1 MSAVRTVGGIREP
14 DTNANNNNN
23 KKKKRFNKL
32 ARDPFW
38 LKANLNWE
46 E

>member
-14 DTNANNNNN
+14 DTNTNNNNN
-23 KKKKRFNKL
+23 KKKNDSINWL
-32 ARDPFW
+32 VIQFW